1 MLYIVDMKHKKDLGP
16 HPVIEKLRKIMIDKK
31 ITQYKMAEY
40 AGIEPSQFSKVMNGS
55 IQISLWQISN
65 IATNLNMDI
74 IDIFTYPDKYKKQ
87 DLRNHNNDDLK
98 TTLTIELKAEMKRK
112 ILNALFDKDDLE
124 ILNK

>member
-1 MLYIVDMKHKKDLGP
+1 MKRKKDLCP
-16 HPVIEKLRKIMIDKK
+16 HPVIENLRKIMIDNK

-40 AGIEPSQFSKVMNGS
+40 AGIEPSQFSKIMNGS

-74 IDIFTYPDKYKKQ
+74 IDIFTYPDKYSKQ
-87 DLRNHNNDDLK
+87 DSKHPDNNDLR
-98 TTLTIELKAEMKRK
+98 TTLTIELKTEMKQK
-112 ILNALFDKDDLE
+112 VLNAIFNKDDLE